1 MGVGSTVELGRGRI
15 KVTRQFHGEFS
26 GLHRQ
31 LLNFLHSTVAADRA
45 NIEKRVQ
52 RNHAPEN
59 HLLSA

>member
-1 MGVGSTVELGRGRI
+1 MELGTGRI
-15 KVTRQFHGEFS
+15 KLQRRFHGELS

-31 LLNFLHSTVAADRA
+31 SLNFLRSIIAADRA